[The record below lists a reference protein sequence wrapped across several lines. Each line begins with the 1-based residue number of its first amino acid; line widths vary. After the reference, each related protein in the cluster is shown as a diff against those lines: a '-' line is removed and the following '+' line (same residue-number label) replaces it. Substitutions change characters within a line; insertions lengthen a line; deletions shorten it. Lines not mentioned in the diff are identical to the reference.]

1 MSRKHKVHSL
11 VNPYFITMTIESWIP
26 IFNNPNIL
34 NIAIASIIH
43 CQSEKGLEIYAYCIM
58 PSHIHMV
65 CRATKESL
73 LSYIIRD
80 FKKFTSKKIT
90 KYLNDNADTRNLHI
104 LAVFSSQRNKKKSD
118 QNYSVWQEGFQP
130 IELTSN
136 YFIDQKINYIHAN
149 PVTAGFVKRPQ
160 DYKLSSARN
169 YAEMESL
176 IEVVVSHG
184 RWTTY

>member
-1 MSRKHKVHSL
+1 MSRKHKVHDSMK
-11 VNPYFITMTIESWIP
+11 PYFITMTISSWIEL
-26 IFNNPNIL
+26 FKDH
-34 NIAIASIIH
+34 NIAIIIIESLRY
-43 CQSEKGLEIYAYCIM
+43 CQKVKGLEIYAYCIM